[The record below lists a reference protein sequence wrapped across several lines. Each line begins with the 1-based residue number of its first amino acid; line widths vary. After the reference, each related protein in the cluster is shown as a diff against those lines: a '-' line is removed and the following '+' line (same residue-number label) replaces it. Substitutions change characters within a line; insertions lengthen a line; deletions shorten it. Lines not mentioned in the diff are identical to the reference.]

1 MKQPATKHTRRWRS
15 RAGSA
20 MLEFAVGWFVMTTG
34 FTAAFQYGYEFYQYN
49 SLFKS
54 VNNAARYAALYPYDA
69 TCTTPSTTYSTNVK
83 NMVVY
88 GNSTGTG
95 SPVLTGLATTNV
107 NLKVAGIGD
116 CAAGTWAPTS
126 VTVTIGGKDASN
138 TQVPTYT
145 VNAVFGSFVIDGKPI
160 VQYPYQGVYQPY

>member
-1 MKQPATKHTRRWRS
+1 MKRPATKRARRWGS
-15 RAGSA
+15 RTGSA
-20 MLEFAVGWFVMTTG
+20 MLEFAIGWFVMTTG

-54 VNNAARYAALYPYDA
+54 VNNAAHYAALYPYDA
-69 TCTTPSTTYSTNVK
+69 SCTTPSTTYSTNVK

-88 GNSTGTG
+88 GNASGTG

-107 NLKVAGIGD
+107 NLQVAGTGD
-116 CAAGTWAPTS
+116 CAAGNWAPTS
-126 VTVTIGGKDASN
+126 VTVTIGGKDASG

-145 VNAVFGSFVIDGKPI
+145 VSAIFGSFVIDGKPI
-160 VQYPYQGVYQPY
+160 VKYPYTGLYKPY